1 MVAHDGK
8 LNIKSEQTVKDGD
21 TLNFIATPSKDGD
34 HRITGLDGSGSGSN
48 GDTDGGDSGNTP
60 VAVEAAVKFDDNPIV
75 EYDFDTGEYKVTGGK
90 VTISYS
96 DGRNTQTD
104 YLNDPQHGQ
113 VSVFGSPE
121 GLKYGEPATVTVEY
135 TPNPVEGVVFTKDK
149 LTYDCKVTVQFDKD
163 SSNKLEQ
170 YFNKQ
175 KNILIRDFSD
185 DMSAQVDKWADE
197 NPHETTGTVTCRVPD
212 QPNKSWMHQLQRV
225 TVSISGPESAKEAI
239 DAFYA
244 TEVAKASDKSTYNGW
259 VYVRVDI
266 NEGQP
271 DTMTMWVVWYQW
283 N

>member
-75 EYDFDTGEYKVTGGK
+75 EYDFDTGEYKVTGDK

-96 DGRNTQTD
+96 DGRNTQID

-135 TPNPVEGVVFTKDK
+135 TPNPVEGVVFNPDS
-149 LTYDCKVTVQFDKD
+149 LTATCEVTVQFDE
-163 SSNKLEQ
+163 SELER
-170 YFNKQ
+170 YFNKNMNWEI
-175 KNILIRDFSD
+175 KCFGL
-185 DMSAQVDKWADE
+185 DMNEEVNKWAREHQTD
-197 NPHETTGTVTCRVPD
+197 NTGMASCHVPYS
-212 QPNKSWMHQLQRV
+212 PNKQIWYHLQRV
-225 TVSISGPESAKEAI
+225 TAPISGPESAKQAI
-239 DAFYA
+239 DNFYEN
-244 TEVAKASDKSTYNGW
+244 EVANALKNTTDKEI
-259 VYVRVDI
+259 YVRVDI

>member
-8 LNIKSEQTVKDGD
+8 LSIDSEQTVKDGD

-104 YLNDPQHGQ
+104 YLNDPLYGQ
-113 VSVFGSPE
+113 VRVIGSPE

-135 TPNPVEGVVFTKDK
+135 TPNPVEGVVFTEDK
-149 LTYDCKVTVQFDKD
+149 LTYDCKVTVQFDED

-170 YFNKQ
+170 YFNNQ
-175 KNILIRDFSD
+175 KNILIRDFGD
-185 DMSAQVDKWADE
+185 DMSAKVDKWAGE
-197 NPHETTGTVTCRVPD
+197 NPLETTGTVTCKVPD
-212 QPNKSWMHQLQRV
+212 KPNESWMHQLQRV

-244 TEVAKASDKSTYNGW
+244 TEVAKASDKSTYNKW